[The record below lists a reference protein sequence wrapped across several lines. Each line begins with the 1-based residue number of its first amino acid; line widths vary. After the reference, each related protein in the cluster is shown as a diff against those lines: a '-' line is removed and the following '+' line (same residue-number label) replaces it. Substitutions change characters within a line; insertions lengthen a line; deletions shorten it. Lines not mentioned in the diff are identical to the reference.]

1 MKLLEGILTPRVILI
16 FLINF
21 KFANG
26 ELPKTPL
33 DFLSGFLKLLFPV
46 IKELVGFFVEFLFGE
61 VLQKIKDLMEIYIL
75 KISLEQLEKYKDII
89 LGLIENCTL
98 NLFIPTFKKT
108 QLIGNID
115 NVFGADIVETKS
127 EPDKDNC

>member
-1 MKLLEGILTPRVILI
+1 MTPRVILI